1 MINGVGMRIYRMI
14 RKVNFVSLNIEI
26 AITSMLLVFI
36 HGIAVASDNE
46 KILHYAKTDNTHG
59 FSRLLT
65 SGYDPNAIYG
75 TKEDQWVMCIAAQ
88 NKKIDILKMAIESGG
103 DVNLKNKKSS
113 MWKSTPLNCAALA
126 GNYPAIELLVKNGA
140 NANTDNCEKC
150 IGTRTSPYTTT
161 LIYNNYSTLYK
172 LLKLAPIEEKYVD
185 GVKYGLEHFLINPK
199 GEEFQWRAKV
209 AVLLQEMGYEVDAK
223 YRGNCLTDIGCL
235 GD

>member
-1 MINGVGMRIYRMI
+1 MQLLLRVNKKAKYINFKITLSIISIISIY
-14 RKVNFVSLNIEI
+14 FGY
-26 AITSMLLVFI
+26 
-36 HGIAVASDNE
+36 GIAFGSDIE
-46 KILHYAKTDNTHG
+46 KILQYAKTSNIHS
-59 FSRLLT
+59 FAKLLER
-65 SGYDPNAIYG
+65 GYDPNAIYG
-75 TKEDQWVMCIAAQ
+75 TKEDQWVMCIASQ

-103 DVNLKNKKSS
+103 NVNLKNKNSS

-126 GNYPAIELLVKNGA
+126 GNYPAIEILIKNGA

-172 LLKLAPIEEKYVD
+172 LLKLVPIEKRFVD
-185 GVKYGLEHFLINPK
+185 GVKYGLENFLINPK
-199 GEEFQWRAKV
+199 AEEFQWRAKV

-223 YRGNCLTDIGCL
+223 YRGNCLTEIGCL